1 MRLSCDGHDG
11 RMRRLA
17 PLIGFV
23 IALLAAAPVAVAEQR
38 LALVIGN
45 DLYPNLSVDRKLDNA
60 VNDARAVAETLK
72 VLGFDILG
80 GTEPGRAGEN
90 LSRNDIIDRLGELAS
105 RVEPGDIVFFFFA
118 GHGVSLKGA
127 NILLPSDIPAPR
139 GLGVSEEDRY
149 IQRGI
154 AEGDIHGSELR
165 LTA

>member
-80 GTEPGRAGEN
+80 GTEPGRRRDAC
-90 LSRNDIIDRLGELAS
+90 
-105 RVEPGDIVFFFFA
+105 V
-118 GHGVSLKGA
+118 
-127 NILLPSDIPAPR
+127 
-139 GLGVSEEDRY
+139 
-149 IQRGI
+149 
-154 AEGDIHGSELR
+154 
-165 LTA
+165 